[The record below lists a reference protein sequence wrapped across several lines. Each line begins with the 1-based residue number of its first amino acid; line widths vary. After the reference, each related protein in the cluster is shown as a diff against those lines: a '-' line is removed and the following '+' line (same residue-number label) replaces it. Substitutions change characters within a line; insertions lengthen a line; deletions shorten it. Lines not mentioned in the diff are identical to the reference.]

1 MSVRFLHKLLAEA
14 HEDHGDLCP
23 RGGAVR
29 GKGRRAGAA
38 DDPRAAG
45 PLHGG
50 DGILGHIKS
59 IGVAQDIG
67 VLTDGHII
75 ALLLGEAIQHSGQL
89 LPGDGVIG
97 AEQAVALHIV
107 VVVLACVLLSLSTA
121 DLNPMAGLW

>member
-1 MSVRFLHKLLAEA
+1 MVLFTKPHQHRRRLSAGGLALGGEGA
-14 HEDHGDLCP
+14 AVA
-23 RGGAVR
+23 GAV
-29 GKGRRAGAA
+29 
-38 DDPRAAG
+38 DDPGSAG

-75 ALLLGEAIQHSGQL
+75 ALLLSEAIQHSGQL

-107 VVVLACVLLSLSTA
+107 VVVLACVLLSLSTVA
-121 DLNPMAGLW
+121 HNPMAGLW